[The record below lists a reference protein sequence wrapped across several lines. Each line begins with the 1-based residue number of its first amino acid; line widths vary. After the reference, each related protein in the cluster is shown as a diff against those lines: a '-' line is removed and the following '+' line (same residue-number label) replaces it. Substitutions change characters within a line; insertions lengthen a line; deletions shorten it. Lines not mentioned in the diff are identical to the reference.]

1 MLPTGNWLT
10 DTRTSYD
17 TVAASYAELLRDAL
31 AGDPWDR
38 AVLGLFAEL
47 VGELGGGDGPAPVAD
62 VGCGPGRITVHL
74 RALGLAAVGLDL
86 SPGMVAVARR
96 DHPGLPV
103 AVGSM
108 TALPVAAASLAGLV
122 AWYSVIHVPD
132 EALPG
137 VLAGFARALRPGGV
151 LLLASQSGNSSTV
164 KTEGYGGHPMAVH
177 VHRRTPERLAAL
189 AEDAGLTVEAQLLRR
204 HGDTPTPAGFLLA
217 RR

>member
-1 MLPTGNWLT
+1 MLPTGDWLT

-17 TVAASYAELLRDAL
+17 TVADSYARLLRDAL

-38 AVLGLFAEL
+38 ALLGLFAEL
-47 VGELGGGDGPAPVAD
+47 VGAPGPVAD
-62 VGCGPGRITVHL
+62 VGCGPGRITAHL

-86 SPGMVAVARR
+86 SPGMVAAGRR
-96 DHPGLPV
+96 DHPGLPL

-108 TALPVAAASLAGLV
+108 TALPLAPASLAGLV

-132 EALPG
+132 AALPE

-151 LLLASQSGNSSTV
+151 LLLASHSGEGSTL

-189 AEDAGLTVEAQLLRR
+189 VADAGMAVEGRLLRR
-204 HGDTPTPAGFLLA
+204 HGDTPTPAGFVLA